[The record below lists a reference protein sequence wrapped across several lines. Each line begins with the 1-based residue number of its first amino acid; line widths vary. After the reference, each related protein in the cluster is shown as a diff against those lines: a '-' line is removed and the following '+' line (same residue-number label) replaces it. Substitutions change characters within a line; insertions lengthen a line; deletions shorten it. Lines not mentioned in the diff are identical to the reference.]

1 MAAMLMAASPAI
13 SMYRLPPYYETTSVP
28 LPKCMY
34 TLPSYV
40 QTSSEMVEPRSP
52 QSPPSLNSLEARQEN
67 ILCELSGLR
76 AEVEEM
82 ASDIG
87 VSLPQ
92 PRVKAIPSTQ
102 DFVLSASPADPPLII
117 CTLQHIMKQ
126 KKYPHSTASHVHSSV
141 QGPIPEFVKT
151 HFRNFTSSTEEIG
164 RASVILTIVWK
175 KEKGLPYLVA
185 SPCSHTPLTGEITI
199 ARFLC
204 RVLLPDLYGNLS
216 PEESASV
223 DSWIDQSLAGS
234 KARAAAIKSL
244 DAKLGKQQWILGS
257 KMSLA
262 DVVLACYT
270 VKENGVKS
278 VSSNVSKWLKRIPG
292 LITC

>member
-1 MAAMLMAASPAI
+1 MFF
-13 SMYRLPPYYETTSVP
+13 
-28 LPKCMY
+28 
-34 TLPSYV
+34 
-40 QTSSEMVEPRSP
+40 
-52 QSPPSLNSLEARQEN
+52 SL
-67 ILCELSGLR
+67 
-76 AEVEEM
+76 
-82 ASDIG
+82 
-87 VSLPQ
+87 
-92 PRVKAIPSTQ
+92 
-102 DFVLSASPADPPLII
+102 
-117 CTLQHIMKQ
+117 
-126 KKYPHSTASHVHSSV
+126 
-141 QGPIPEFVKT
+141 
-151 HFRNFTSSTEEIG
+151 
-164 RASVILTIVWK
+164 
-175 KEKGLPYLVA
+175 EKGLPYLVA

-234 KARAAAIKSL
+234 KARAAAIKCL

-262 DVVLACYT
+262 DVVLACCT

>member
-1 MAAMLMAASPAI
+1 MFF
-13 SMYRLPPYYETTSVP
+13 
-28 LPKCMY
+28 
-34 TLPSYV
+34 
-40 QTSSEMVEPRSP
+40 
-52 QSPPSLNSLEARQEN
+52 SL
-67 ILCELSGLR
+67 
-76 AEVEEM
+76 
-82 ASDIG
+82 
-87 VSLPQ
+87 
-92 PRVKAIPSTQ
+92 
-102 DFVLSASPADPPLII
+102 
-117 CTLQHIMKQ
+117 
-126 KKYPHSTASHVHSSV
+126 
-141 QGPIPEFVKT
+141 
-151 HFRNFTSSTEEIG
+151 
-164 RASVILTIVWK
+164 
-175 KEKGLPYLVA
+175 EKGLPYLVA

-204 RVLLPDLYGNLS
+204 RVLLTDLYGNLS

>member
-1 MAAMLMAASPAI
+1 
-13 SMYRLPPYYETTSVP
+13 
-28 LPKCMY
+28 MY

-40 QTSSEMVEPRSP
+40 RTSSEMVEPRSP
-52 QSPPSLNSLEARQEN
+52 QSQPSLSSLETRQEN

-82 ASDIG
+82 ASNLG

-126 KKYPHSTASHVHSSV
+126 RKYPHSTASHVHSSI
-141 QGPIPEFVKT
+141 QGPISEFVKT
-151 HFRNFTSSTEEIG
+151 HFQNFTSSTEEIG

-244 DAKLGKQQWILGS
+244 EAKLGKQQWILGS

-262 DVVLACYT
+262 DVVLACCT
-270 VKENGVKS
+270 VKENGVQS